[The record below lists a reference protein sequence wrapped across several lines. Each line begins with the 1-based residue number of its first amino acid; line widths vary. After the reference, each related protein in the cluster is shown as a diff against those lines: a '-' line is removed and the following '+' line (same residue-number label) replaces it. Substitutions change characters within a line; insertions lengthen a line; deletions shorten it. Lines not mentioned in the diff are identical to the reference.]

1 MHRYRI
7 TEDVDVLE
15 YTATHL
21 EDGSEGHMKV
31 EKSHKEQVCSN
42 NKSLVKAIQIYRS
55 SGKHWDIHGNGSI
68 GIYMLLISEIEAP
81 YQHETWRL
89 YLRGS

>member
-42 NKSLVKAIQIYRS
+42 NKSL
-55 SGKHWDIHGNGSI
+55 
-68 GIYMLLISEIEAP
+68 
-81 YQHETWRL
+81 
-89 YLRGS
+89 